1 MEFERVK
8 SKKNGFTLIETLIVL
23 VIIGVMASFTISGFN
38 NIYLNNDEDNPKS
51 LKNFIDYHVDHS
63 IITGESVTIN
73 VDEHQL
79 ISSVNNKSIK
89 LSNIIDIKFND
100 KTSGGVI
107 FVDQI
112 NLIKNLHV
120 TLTYKEEIH
129 EGIVN
134 LNGLQYAKKK

>member
-38 NIYLNNDEDNPKS
+38 NIYLNNDEDNLKS

>member
-1 MEFERVK
+1 LEFERVK

-38 NIYLNNDEDNPKS
+38 NIYLNNDEDNLKS

-100 KTSGGVI
+100 KTSGSVI

>member
-8 SKKNGFTLIETLIVL
+8 SKKNGFTLIETLVVL

-38 NIYLNNDEDNPKS
+38 NIYLDNNEDNPKS
-51 LKNFIDYHVDHS
+51 LKKFINYHVDHS
-63 IITGESVTIN
+63 IITGESVTIHI
-73 VDEHQL
+73 DEHQL

-100 KTSGGVI
+100 KTSGSVI

-120 TLTYKEEIH
+120 TLTYKEEIL

>member
-8 SKKNGFTLIETLIVL
+8 SKKNGFTLIETLVVL

-38 NIYLNNDEDNPKS
+38 NIYLNSDDDNPKS
-51 LKNFIDYHVDHS
+51 LKKFINYHVDHS
-63 IITGESVTIN
+63 IITGESVTIH

-79 ISSVNNKSIK
+79 ISSINNKSIK
-89 LSNIIDIKFND
+89 LSNISDIKFND
-100 KTSGGVI
+100 KTSGSVI

-112 NLIKNLHV
+112 NLIKNLYV
-120 TLTYKEEIH
+120 TFTYKDELY

-134 LNGLQYAKKK
+134 LNGLQYAQKK

>member
-8 SKKNGFTLIETLIVL
+8 SKKNGFTLIETLVVL

-38 NIYLNNDEDNPKS
+38 NIYLDNNEDNPKS
-51 LKNFIDYHVDHS
+51 LKKFINYHVDHS

-79 ISSVNNKSIK
+79 ISSINNKTIE
-89 LSNIIDIKFND
+89 LSNISNIKFND
-100 KTSGGVI
+100 KTSGSVI

-112 NLIKNLHV
+112 NLIRNLHV
-120 TLTYKEEIH
+120 TFTYKEELH

-134 LNGLQYAKKK
+134 LNGFQYAQKK

>member
-8 SKKNGFTLIETLIVL
+8 SKKNGFTLIETLVVL

-38 NIYLNNDEDNPKS
+38 NIYLDNNEDNPKS
-51 LKNFIDYHVDHS
+51 LKKFINYHVDHS

-79 ISSVNNKSIK
+79 ISSINNKTLK
-89 LSNIIDIKFND
+89 LSHISNIKFND
-100 KTSGGVI
+100 KTSGSVI

-112 NLIKNLHV
+112 NLIKNLNV
-120 TLTYKEEIH
+120 TFTYKEELH
-129 EGIVN
+129 EGFVN
-134 LNGLQYAKKK
+134 LNVLQYAKKK

>member
-8 SKKNGFTLIETLIVL
+8 SKKNGFTLIETLVVL

-38 NIYLNNDEDNPKS
+38 NIYLDNNEDNPKS
-51 LKNFIDYHVDHS
+51 LKKFINYHVDHS
-63 IITGESVTIN
+63 IITGESVTIHVN
-73 VDEHQL
+73 EHQL

-89 LSNIIDIKFND
+89 LSNISDIKFND
-100 KTSGGVI
+100 KTLGSVI

-120 TLTYKEEIH
+120 TLTYKEEIL